1 MPNIP
6 KTEFDDGRRSCVFE
20 FSYDDMGRLTAATH
34 PERFATALPLETYS
48 YSDDGLGR
56 RTGAATG
63 RIIDP
68 DTRAPADDTLV
79 YDPDT
84 DQLLE
89 DGLYTYAY
97 DDNGNRVGKTR
108 KSDGVTTTY
117 KYDAFDRLIYAGIDS
132 DDPYP
137 PTSALGSRVYYAY
150 DWAGRLARRISGCKA
165 DLDRLGGMY
174 QAADV
179 CVVTRY
185 AYDGLNLAAEY
196 AEDGSPLV
204 IYNHAPGSID
214 RPVSMQIEGAV
225 FYFNYDERGSVSHI
239 TNGFGHIVQRY
250 VYDSFGRIVLQQGAL
265 PNAFTYTGR
274 HWDPVARLYHYRAR
288 AYDPDTGSFLQ
299 HDPIPAANPYPYTDN
314 DPVNF
319 TDPLGLK
326 PECRDIKYATP
337 TRVCEGKS
345 CIGVNANFKIKMWDE
360 CDRNCGW
367 FHDDHW
373 NGRATCVKCERF
385 ANAKSCDELC
395 SKYPKSPDCLEKC
408 KEHNEAKAQDNQGD
422 GKNDGG
428 GASDKGD
435 NDDVMSEDEANR
447 IERAKRD
454 WERKQERDQPL
465 KDYYRNVT
473 GNEPPPPPPNK
484 TDEKRKEESKTES
497 EYSCFRVKLTCGAI
511 GAAHGYSEGTGNRAL
526 AYGGQQA
533 ITTCTELISE
543 YCE

>member
-1 MPNIP
+1 ML
-6 KTEFDDGRRSCVFE
+6 FRS
-20 FSYDDMGRLTAATH
+20 
-34 PERFATALPLETYS
+34 
-48 YSDDGLGR
+48 
-56 RTGAATG
+56 
-63 RIIDP
+63 
-68 DTRAPADDTLV
+68 
-79 YDPDT
+79 PDT

-225 FYFNYDERGSVSHI
+225 FYFHYDERGSVTHI

-288 AYDPDTGSFLQ
+288 AYDPDTGRFLQ
-299 HDPIPAANPYPYTDN
+299 HDPVLNINSYAYVGNN
-314 DPVNF
+314 PVNF
-319 TDPLGLK
+319 KDPFGLYAYEDDFYVDTRTPAPSDSSSAEEENTAEEKSISKESKPGNTGKTVKSSRSDRNIEAVIRAPEKPPILQINFLSGVGASFRLGIKKIGIDSHLGLVEHH
-326 PECRDIKYATP
+326 PIIHVDRDKCTFNEQAKHYAEFGASASAKVIKVAKIETSYKTEINLDHTYNGEWTTP
-337 TRVCEGKS
+337 
-345 CIGVNANFKIKMWDE
+345 NFE
-360 CDRNCGW
+360 
-367 FHDDHW
+367 F
-373 NGRATCVKCERF
+373 
-385 ANAKSCDELC
+385 
-395 SKYPKSPDCLEKC
+395 
-408 KEHNEAKAQDNQGD
+408 QGD
-422 GKNDGG
+422 IEVGDLTFKDDDFNIEASLFVVAAGAEVKFNPRELYFFIKN
-428 GASDKGD
+428 
-435 NDDVMSEDEANR
+435 
-447 IERAKRD
+447 
-454 WERKQERDQPL
+454 L
-465 KDYYRNVT
+465 
-473 GNEPPPPPPNK
+473 
-484 TDEKRKEESKTES
+484 
-497 EYSCFRVKLTCGAI
+497 F
-511 GAAHGYSEGTGNRAL
+511 
-526 AYGGQQA
+526 
-533 ITTCTELISE
+533 ISE
-543 YCE
+543 

>member
-1 MPNIP
+1 M
-6 KTEFDDGRRSCVFE
+6 
-20 FSYDDMGRLTAATH
+20 
-34 PERFATALPLETYS
+34 FA
-48 YSDDGLGR
+48 
-56 RTGAATG
+56 
-63 RIIDP
+63 
-68 DTRAPADDTLV
+68 RAPADDTLV

-117 KYDAFDRLIYAGIDS
+117 KYDAFDRLIYVGIDS

-165 DLDRLGGMY
+165 DLDSLGGMY

-225 FYFNYDERGSVSHI
+225 FYFHYDERGSVTHI

-274 HWDPVARLYHYRAR
+274 HWDAVARLYHYRAR

-299 HDPIPAANPYPYTDN
+299 HDPIPAANPYAYTDN

-319 TDPLGLK
+319 TDPLGLSK
-326 PECRDIKYATP
+326 KGCEWKKFVNVNRNVCYGVKSDRCGPKCYKELKGSCATSEAP
-337 TRVCEGKS
+337 DG
-345 CIGVNANFKIKMWDE
+345 FKLWKDAWYS
-360 CDRNCGW
+360 RCGC
-367 FHDDHW
+367 
-373 NGRATCVKCERF
+373 TKCVKIANTPSCEEIC
-385 ANAKSCDELC
+385 NGM
-395 SKYPKSPDCLEKC
+395 PDTNTCIAQC
-408 KEHNEAKAQDNQGD
+408 KENKSKAQDNQGA
-422 GKNDGG
+422 GKNDGEPG
-428 GASDKGD
+428 EDVTTAPDDKDHPLHNPDAPPRSCPIDTKTGD
-435 NDDVMSEDEANR
+435 KNKPVIADNPKQRENTKPSPDKPVIRAIEHTRSECLYNCCVEY
-447 IERAKRD
+447 IENSGRVVDCNITNLGIEPYLVLSHCSGHCILRNNNWGRTYRD
-454 WERKQERDQPL
+454 PYNPYLE
-465 KDYYRNVT
+465 
-473 GNEPPPPPPNK
+473 
-484 TDEKRKEESKTES
+484 
-497 EYSCFRVKLTCGAI
+497 
-511 GAAHGYSEGTGNRAL
+511 
-526 AYGGQQA
+526 
-533 ITTCTELISE
+533 
-543 YCE
+543 

>member
-1 MPNIP
+1 MI
-6 KTEFDDGRRSCVFE
+6 KTDVNRSIARNAAGIIVALEDALPPPSDPAAPPLMSELSE
-20 FSYDDMGRLTAATH
+20 FSYDIMGRLTAATH

-137 PTSALGSRVYYAY
+137 PTSALDSRVYYAY

-165 DLDRLGGMY
+165 DLDSLGGMY
-174 QAADV
+174 QAAED

-225 FYFNYDERGSVSHI
+225 FYFHYDERGSVTHI

-299 HDPIPAANPYPYTDN
+299 HDPIPAANPYAYTDN

-326 PECRDIKYATP
+326 PEW
-337 TRVCEGKS
+337 RVIWGQAE
-345 CIGVNANFKIKMWDE
+345 
-360 CDRNCGW
+360 
-367 FHDDHW
+367 
-373 NGRATCVKCERF
+373 
-385 ANAKSCDELC
+385 
-395 SKYPKSPDCLEKC
+395 
-408 KEHNEAKAQDNQGD
+408 
-422 GKNDGG
+422 
-428 GASDKGD
+428 
-435 NDDVMSEDEANR
+435 
-447 IERAKRD
+447 
-454 WERKQERDQPL
+454 
-465 KDYYRNVT
+465 T
-473 GNEPPPPPPNK
+473 G
-484 TDEKRKEESKTES
+484 
-497 EYSCFRVKLTCGAI
+497 C
-511 GAAHGYSEGTGNRAL
+511 
-526 AYGGQQA
+526 
-533 ITTCTELISE
+533 
-543 YCE
+543 